1 VSKTVRL
8 LTTSSSGA
16 EQYQAHQNIN
26 IMKKLF
32 AKILYKLFKYDLKW
46 IGTKD
51 YYENG
56 KYIITEPVC
65 LSCDMYTKN
74 YWEHSQSKY

>member
-1 VSKTVRL
+1 
-8 LTTSSSGA
+8 
-16 EQYQAHQNIN
+16 
-26 IMKKLF
+26 MKRLF
-32 AKILYKLFKYDLKW
+32 AKIVYKLFKYDLKW

-74 YWEHSQSKY
+74 YYEHSQSKY